1 MPFCKNCGAHYAEGT
16 GTCGNC
22 GSALE
27 SAISPSVAGLRKSA
41 SVALLLAG
49 LVGVLFMGVG
59 HFYLRRMGRGVVF
72 LLSGILTGI
81 LFFVAM
87 VGAFFTIGIA
97 FGIVRLSI
105 WIWQMRDALK
115 LTKRYNDVLETTG
128 KAPW

>member
-1 MPFCKNCGAHYAEGT
+1 
-16 GTCGNC
+16 
-22 GSALE
+22 
-27 SAISPSVAGLRKSA
+27 
-41 SVALLLAG
+41 
-49 LVGVLFMGVG
+49 MGVG
-59 HFYLRRMGRGVVF
+59 HFYLGRMGRGIVI